1 MKHDIWIVTIGEP
14 IFHPENKL
22 RKHRSGL
29 LAKFISENKNC
40 NVTWWTSTFNH
51 FTKKHEYEKDTEVQI
66 NDNFK
71 MIAIK
76 GTGYSKNVSLS
87 RLKDNQI
94 IRKKMKRL
102 FEIYKP
108 PSIIISSFPTMGLC
122 ELSLSY
128 GKNKNIPVLIDYRDM
143 WPEVYVDLF
152 PGLLKNVAKILFYP
166 LFYKANKIFKNA
178 TGVIGITSQF
188 LDEGLKKANRQKT
201 YSDNVFP
208 LVYKQTNH
216 NNKNIKNAEDYWS
229 NQINLFD
236 KKKLR
241 ICYFGAIGFQSNWES
256 IIDSI
261 KLINENNLNVEFI
274 ICGTG
279 DKLDE
284 LKNKSKNLNGI
295 YFPGFINSAQI
306 EVLMN
311 HSDLGLCAYYPKQN
325 YMESIPG
332 KAVEYMYGGLK
343 IISTLEEGKL
353 GKFIKENNLGY
364 HYNHDNSNELFLVIK
379 EALKNKKNEKN
390 NIKNIFKNNFD
401 SDLIFEKY
409 YNHIL
414 DVIK

>member
-1 MKHDIWIVTIGEP
+1 
-14 IFHPENKL
+14 
-22 RKHRSGL
+22 
-29 LAKFISENKNC
+29 
-40 NVTWWTSTFNH
+40 
-51 FTKKHEYEKDTEVQI
+51 
-66 NDNFK
+66 
-71 MIAIK
+71 
-76 GTGYSKNVSLS
+76 
-87 RLKDNQI
+87 
-94 IRKKMKRL
+94 
-102 FEIYKP
+102 
-108 PSIIISSFPTMGLC
+108 
-122 ELSLSY
+122 
-128 GKNKNIPVLIDYRDM
+128 M

-188 LDEGLKKANRQKT
+188 LDEGLKKANRQKIT
-201 YSDNVFP
+201 LIMYFRWFI
-208 LVYKQTNH
+208 
-216 NNKNIKNAEDYWS
+216 NKLTITTRILKMQKIIGVIKL
-229 NQINLFD
+229 ICLI
-236 KKKLR
+236 KKLR

-379 EALKNKKNEKN
+379 EALKNKKMKK
-390 NIKNIFKNNFD
+390 IVSKIFLKII
-401 SDLIFEKY
+401 LIL
-409 YNHIL
+409 I
-414 DVIK
+414 

>member
-1 MKHDIWIVTIGEP
+1 MA
-14 IFHPENKL
+14 
-22 RKHRSGL
+22 RSL
-29 LAKFISENKNC
+29 CRFISR
-40 NVTWWTSTFNH
+40 TF
-51 FTKKHEYEKDTEVQI
+51 KKCRQ
-66 NDNFK
+66 N
-71 MIAIK
+71 
-76 GTGYSKNVSLS
+76 
-87 RLKDNQI
+87 
-94 IRKKMKRL
+94 
-102 FEIYKP
+102 P
-108 PSIIISSFPTMGLC
+108 
-122 ELSLSY
+122 
-128 GKNKNIPVLIDYRDM
+128 
-143 WPEVYVDLF
+143 
-152 PGLLKNVAKILFYP
+152 FYP

-236 KKKLR
+236 KKLR

-379 EALKNKKNEKN
+379 EALKNKKMKK
-390 NIKNIFKNNFD
+390 IVSKIFLKII
-401 SDLIFEKY
+401 LIL
-409 YNHIL
+409 I
-414 DVIK
+414 